1 VILLCLFVSAV
12 QPLHFAINVQ
22 QIMYSAATSKDVF
35 PAMSQCQT
43 AVFAIYRITVKLAR
57 RVSTSHLSVC
67 VLAVLREFHSAV
79 PILSKTARCVEL
91 IAPAKFASRNFI
103 STVTWPVAPVKCME
117 ISVIT
122 AIRLNALIARLAT
135 ILIKINVLIVR
146 LLPNT
151 VLFVK
156 RVAAVS
162 AKQAELS

>member
-1 VILLCLFVSAV
+1 
-12 QPLHFAINVQ
+12 
-22 QIMYSAATSKDVF
+22 MYSAATSKDVF

-79 PILSKTARCVEL
+79 PILSKTAQYVEL
-91 IAPAKFASRNFI
+91 IAPAKFASKNFI
-103 STVTWPVAPVKCME
+103 STVTWPVAPVKFME

-122 AIRLNALIARLAT
+122 VIRLNALIVQLAT
-135 ILIKINVLIVR
+135 ISIKIDVLIAR